1 LKIAKSKITI
11 AITMIL
17 AISMMTTMMA
27 LPTSYAHT
35 PPWTRI
41 NHVWGEGSP
50 DLIGVGQTGLFV
62 IWCNYYMPTASGD
75 YGDRWVYSVNIMKP
89 DGTNETVSGIKS
101 DPVGSAY
108 LSYTYDQVGVYTFQ
122 VFFPE
127 TILTGYPTPGNVV
140 PTNVNVGDIF
150 LADISPPAIVTV
162 QQDPIPK
169 YEETPLPNDYWTRPI
184 YQNNRL
190 WYQLAGQ
197 WLGNY
202 AMVNG
207 STTNINPTS
216 QGPESAHV
224 LWTTSYWSGGIAD
237 GTMES
242 NAAEGYY
249 NGQSYESFGLPSII
263 LEGKLYIQIQT
274 PPRIGQW
281 VIDLYTGEKIFFQ
294 NTTGNIALSG
304 SFDYS
309 GSLPNGAFS
318 LGQILYMDTPNQH
331 GAFPYLWVTSTGTNN
346 KWDMYDGYSNNY
358 ICSIANVSSSG
369 TQYRDGYGG
378 ICYVNFPDLDTSTA
392 GRSYYLQIWNTT
404 EAIWWK
410 PQYGTADAKTLL
422 DGSKT
427 EPSSTS
433 NTYWMW
439 RPDLN
444 ATFDGRFGFS
454 ANVSIADLYTPYTNS
469 VVNQTFSIRRVIPDE
484 YVIVGTTGRNDARGI
499 VQGYLKAI
507 SLKPGTIGQ
516 ALWTTT
522 FTPPKAID
530 DFPNATYIG
539 YQVQDAVE
547 LCQVVPEE
555 NMFYFR
561 ERISGNRWGY
571 DLTTGQEVWKT
582 AVPENGWNY
591 YGLNEVYY
599 DNKLIASGYS
609 GVLIGYDAQT
619 GDVLWNW
626 TAPSEGLG
634 ESPYWHTTMYVGAIA
649 DGKAYCYTSE
659 HSVNS
664 PIRRD
669 ANIWC
674 VDLTT
679 GEMLWKMSAWAMG
692 IKVADGRV
700 VYLNSVDNQIYCHGR
715 GPSATTVSAPQAI
728 PALGASIMIQGT
740 ITDQSPSGR
749 HNVAGSLD
757 FSLKGTPAIS
767 DADQEAWMEH
777 LYQGNTKPANA
788 KGVEVTL
795 EAIDPNGNLVSI
807 GTTTSDMN
815 GNYGFAY
822 TPEVPG
828 TYQIIATFAGSAAY
842 GPSSGTTYL
851 AVGNE
856 AATPAPTTPATES
869 IADLYFIPATIGIII
884 AIVAIGLL
892 IIILVLRKRP

>member
-1 LKIAKSKITI
+1 
-11 AITMIL
+11 
-17 AISMMTTMMA
+17 
-27 LPTSYAHT
+27 
-35 PPWTRI
+35 
-41 NHVWGEGSP
+41 
-50 DLIGVGQTGLFV
+50 
-62 IWCNYYMPTASGD
+62 
-75 YGDRWVYSVNIMKP
+75 
-89 DGTNETVSGIKS
+89 
-101 DPVGSAY
+101 
-108 LSYTYDQVGVYTFQ
+108 
-122 VFFPE
+122 
-127 TILTGYPTPGNVV
+127 
-140 PTNVNVGDIF
+140 
-150 LADISPPAIVTV
+150 
-162 QQDPIPK
+162 
-169 YEETPLPNDYWTRPI
+169 
-184 YQNNRL
+184 
-190 WYQLAGQ
+190 
-197 WLGNY
+197 
-202 AMVNG
+202 
-207 STTNINPTS
+207 
-216 QGPESAHV
+216 
-224 LWTTSYWSGGIAD
+224 
-237 GTMES
+237 
-242 NAAEGYY
+242 
-249 NGQSYESFGLPSII
+249 
-263 LEGKLYIQIQT
+263 
-274 PPRIGQW
+274 
-281 VIDLYTGEKIFFQ
+281 
-294 NTTGNIALSG
+294 
-304 SFDYS
+304 
-309 GSLPNGAFS
+309 
-318 LGQILYMDTPNQH
+318 MDTPNQH
-331 GAFPYLWVTSTGTNN
+331 GTFAYLWVTNTGTSN
-346 KWDMYDGYSNNY
+346 KWDMYDAYSNRY

-378 ICYVNFPDLDTSTA
+378 ICYVNMANLGTTTA
-392 GRSYYLQIWNTT
+392 PNYRLQIWNTT
-404 EAIWWK
+404 EAIWWRAA
-410 PQYGTADAKTLL
+410 YGTAGDKTLYN
-422 DGSKT
+422 GSKT

-439 RPDLN
+439 RPYLN
-444 ATFDGRFGFS
+444 NTYNGQNGFS
-454 ANVSIADLYTPYTNS
+454 ANKTMENPIISGVNLNSI
-469 VVNQTFSIRRVIPDE
+469 VNQTATIRRVIPDE
-484 YVIVGTTGRNDARGI
+484 YIIIGTTGRNDARGV
-499 VQGYLKAI
+499 VQGYLRAI
-507 SLKPGTIGQ
+507 SLKTDHVGET
-516 ALWTTT
+516 LWTTT
-522 FTPPKAID
+522 FTPPKSVA

-539 YQVQDAVE
+539 YQVSDAVE

-571 DLTTGQEVWKT
+571 DLTTGQQVWKT

-669 ANIWC
+669 ANVWC

-692 IKVADGRV
+692 IKVADGRL
-700 VYLNSVDNQIYCHGR
+700 VYLNSVDNQIYCLGR

-728 PALGASIMIQGT
+728 PALGASVMIQGT
-740 ITDQSPSGR
+740 VTDQSPSGR

-777 LYQGNTKPANA
+777 MFQGNTKPANA

-856 AATPAPTTPATES
+856 AATPAPTTPAQES
-869 IADLYFIPATIGIII
+869 VADLYFIPATIGIII
-884 AIVAIGLL
+884 AIVAIGL

>member
-1 LKIAKSKITI
+1 
-11 AITMIL
+11 
-17 AISMMTTMMA
+17 
-27 LPTSYAHT
+27 
-35 PPWTRI
+35 
-41 NHVWGEGSP
+41 
-50 DLIGVGQTGLFV
+50 
-62 IWCNYYMPTASGD
+62 
-75 YGDRWVYSVNIMKP
+75 
-89 DGTNETVSGIKS
+89 
-101 DPVGSAY
+101 
-108 LSYTYDQVGVYTFQ
+108 
-122 VFFPE
+122 
-127 TILTGYPTPGNVV
+127 
-140 PTNVNVGDIF
+140 
-150 LADISPPAIVTV
+150 
-162 QQDPIPK
+162 
-169 YEETPLPNDYWTRPI
+169 
-184 YQNNRL
+184 
-190 WYQLAGQ
+190 
-197 WLGNY
+197 
-202 AMVNG
+202 MVNG
-207 STTNINPTS
+207 STTNVNPTS
-216 QGPESAHV
+216 EGPGSAHV

-237 GTMES
+237 GMNEA
-242 NAAEGYY
+242 NLAEGYY
-249 NGQSYESFGLPSII
+249 NGQSYETFGTPSII
-263 LEGKLYIQIQT
+263 LEGKVWIKIET

-281 VIDLYTGEKIFFQ
+281 AIDLYTGEKIFFQ
-294 NTTGNIALSG
+294 NTTGLATGGGFDDSG
-304 SFDYS
+304 GFD
-309 GSLPNGAFS
+309 NNAFS

-331 GAFPYLWVTSTGTNN
+331 GTLAYLWVTSTGTNN
-346 KWDMYDGYSNNY
+346 KWDMYDAYSNSY

-378 ICYVNFPDLDTSTA
+378 ICYVNIANIGTTA
-392 GRSYYLQIWNTT
+392 APNYRLQIWNTT
-404 EAIWWK
+404 EAIWWR
-410 PQYGTADAKTLL
+410 PAYGTAGDKTLYN
-422 DGSKT
+422 GSKT

-439 RPDLN
+439 RPYLN
-444 ATFDGRFGFS
+444 TTYNGQNGFS
-454 ANVSIADLYTPYTNS
+454 ANKTMEDPRINGVNLNS
-469 VVNQTFSIRRVIPDE
+469 VVNQTATIRRVIPDE
-484 YVIVGTTGRNDARGI
+484 YIIIGTTGRNDARGV
-499 VQGYLKAI
+499 VQGYLRAI
-507 SLKPGTIGQ
+507 SLKTDHVGET
-516 ALWTTT
+516 LWTTT
-522 FTPPKAID
+522 FTPPKAIA
-530 DFPNATYIG
+530 DFPNSTYIG
-539 YQVQDAVE
+539 YQVSDAVE

-649 DGKAYCYTSE
+649 EGKAYCYTSE

-669 ANIWC
+669 ANVWC

-679 GEMLWKMSAWAMG
+679 GQMLWKMSAWAQG
-692 IKVADGRV
+692 IKVADGRL
-700 VYLNSVDNQIYCHGR
+700 VYLNSVDNQIYCLGR

-740 ITDQSPSGR
+740 VTDQSPSGR

-757 FSLKGTPAIS
+757 FALKGTPAIS
-767 DADQEAWMEH
+767 DADQEAYMEH
-777 LYQGNTKPANA
+777 LFQGNTMPTNA

-795 EAIDPNGNLVSI
+795 EAIDPNGNLVPI
-807 GTTTSDMN
+807 GTTTSDVN

-822 TPEVPG
+822 TPNVPG
-828 TYQIIATFAGSAAY
+828 TYQIIATFAGSEAY

-856 AATPAPTTPATES
+856 AATPAPTTTPTES
-869 IADLYFIPATIGIII
+869 IADLYFIPATVGIII
-884 AIVAIGLL
+884 AIVAIGL

>member
-1 LKIAKSKITI
+1 
-11 AITMIL
+11 
-17 AISMMTTMMA
+17 
-27 LPTSYAHT
+27 
-35 PPWTRI
+35 
-41 NHVWGEGSP
+41 
-50 DLIGVGQTGLFV
+50 
-62 IWCNYYMPTASGD
+62 
-75 YGDRWVYSVNIMKP
+75 
-89 DGTNETVSGIKS
+89 
-101 DPVGSAY
+101 
-108 LSYTYDQVGVYTFQ
+108 
-122 VFFPE
+122 
-127 TILTGYPTPGNVV
+127 
-140 PTNVNVGDIF
+140 
-150 LADISPPAIVTV
+150 
-162 QQDPIPK
+162 
-169 YEETPLPNDYWTRPI
+169 
-184 YQNNRL
+184 
-190 WYQLAGQ
+190 
-197 WLGNY
+197 
-202 AMVNG
+202 
-207 STTNINPTS
+207 
-216 QGPESAHV
+216 
-224 LWTTSYWSGGIAD
+224 
-237 GTMES
+237 
-242 NAAEGYY
+242 
-249 NGQSYESFGLPSII
+249 
-263 LEGKLYIQIQT
+263 
-274 PPRIGQW
+274 
-281 VIDLYTGEKIFFQ
+281 
-294 NTTGNIALSG
+294 
-304 SFDYS
+304 
-309 GSLPNGAFS
+309 
-318 LGQILYMDTPNQH
+318 
-331 GAFPYLWVTSTGTNN
+331 
-346 KWDMYDGYSNNY
+346 
-358 ICSIANVSSSG
+358 
-369 TQYRDGYGG
+369 
-378 ICYVNFPDLDTSTA
+378 
-392 GRSYYLQIWNTT
+392 
-404 EAIWWK
+404 
-410 PQYGTADAKTLL
+410 
-422 DGSKT
+422 
-427 EPSSTS
+427 
-433 NTYWMW
+433 
-439 RPDLN
+439 
-444 ATFDGRFGFS
+444 
-454 ANVSIADLYTPYTNS
+454 
-469 VVNQTFSIRRVIPDE
+469 
-484 YVIVGTTGRNDARGI
+484 
-499 VQGYLKAI
+499 VQGYLRAI
-507 SLKPGTIGQ
+507 SLKTDHVGET
-516 ALWTTT
+516 LWTTT
-522 FTPPKAID
+522 FTPPKSVA

-539 YQVQDAVE
+539 YQVSDAVE

-561 ERISGNRWGY
+561 ERISGNRWGF

-634 ESPYWHTTMYVGAIA
+634 ESPYWHTTMYIGAIA

-669 ANIWC
+669 ANVWC

-692 IKVADGRV
+692 IKVADGRL

-740 ITDQSPSGR
+740 VTDQSPSGR

-757 FSLKGTPAIS
+757 FALKGTPAIS
-767 DADQEAWMEH
+767 DADQEAYMEH
-777 LYQGNTKPANA
+777 LFQGNTMPANA

-807 GTTTSDMN
+807 GKATSDMN